1 MRRAGWIAGGVA
13 ATSLVVGAV
22 IGLVHVSKRA
32 AEQSAMRFAA
42 RCEAA
47 GFAPREC
54 AFLAELDRRTS
65 SAADDGAMA
74 GVQAANASIQALTR
88 SRP

>member
-1 MRRAGWIAGGVA
+1 M
-13 ATSLVVGAV
+13 SLAVGTV
-22 IGLVHVSKRA
+22 IGLAHVSRRA

-54 AFLAELDRRTS
+54 AFLAELDHRAS
-65 SAADDGAMA
+65 SAADDAAMA
-74 GVQAANASIQALTR
+74 GAQAANASIQALAR
-88 SRP
+88 Q